1 MTVDIAPS
9 ILAADVMH
17 MQEDIE
23 RIARH
28 GIKTLHVDIMDGHFV
43 PNISYGPSVVKA
55 LRGAFPDMTLDVHLM
70 LSRPQ
75 DYFESFIKAGSDEIT
90 FHVEIEPRADE
101 SLLDMLKLLRQR
113 GVKAG
118 LSIKPNTASERIR
131 DFIPY
136 LDQILVM
143 TVEPGF
149 GGQKFMADKAQKLRE
164 IREMGFKNILS
175 VDGGVGLDN
184 AKMLVQ
190 LGANRLV
197 IGTALFKAENPRALI
212 QEVNS

>member
-23 RIARH
+23 RITRH

-43 PNISYGPSVVKA
+43 PNISYGPAIVKA
-55 LRGAFPDMTLDVHLM
+55 LRKAFPDMCLDVHLM

-75 DYFESFIKAGSDEIT
+75 DYFDAFIRAGSDEIT
-90 FHVEIEPRADE
+90 FHVEIEPSE
-101 SLLDMLKLLRQR
+101 GEKISDMLKLLREK

-118 LSIKPNTASERIR
+118 LSIKPNTEAERIR
-131 DFIPY
+131 EFIPL
-136 LDQILVM
+136 LDQVLVM

-149 GGQKFMADKAQKLRE
+149 GGQSFMADKAEKVKE
-164 IREMGFKNILS
+164 IRRMGFDKILS
-175 VDGGVGLDN
+175 VDGGVSGENSKLLID
-184 AKMLVQ
+184 

-197 IGTALFKAENPRALI
+197 MGTALFKAENPRATI
-212 QEVNS
+212 EGVGR